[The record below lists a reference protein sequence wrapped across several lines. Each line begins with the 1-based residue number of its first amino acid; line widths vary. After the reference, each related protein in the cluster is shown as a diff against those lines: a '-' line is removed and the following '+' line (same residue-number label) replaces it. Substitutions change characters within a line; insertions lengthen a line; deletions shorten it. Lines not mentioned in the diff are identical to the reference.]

1 MRLNNVFIQL
11 LMICFCLTTV
21 LSTIEE
27 QFYICLLNYSLLI
40 LIMSGIQACHGS
52 HVRHTSLTWEPWN
65 NGVVVIIYMICF
77 AAFNSVGSS
86 YAALR
91 EARGG
96 VIGLAHKPTEVKLV
110 CRVEP
115 ETFKF
120 TPLASGPQASPA
132 SCCWSVCRTEL
143 ELRRHTWAGS
153 RCSTFAPSSP

>member
-11 LMICFCLTTV
+11 LMTCFCFPTV

-27 QFYICLLNYSLLI
+27 QFYICLLNYSLLY
-40 LIMSGIQACHGS
+40 SDY
-52 HVRHTSLTWEPWN
+52 VRHTSLTWEPWH

-91 EARGG
+91 EARAGA
-96 VIGLAHKPTEVKLV
+96 IGLAHEPTEGKLV

-143 ELRRHTWAGS
+143 ELRRHAWAGS
-153 RCSTFAPSSP
+153 RCFTFAPSSP